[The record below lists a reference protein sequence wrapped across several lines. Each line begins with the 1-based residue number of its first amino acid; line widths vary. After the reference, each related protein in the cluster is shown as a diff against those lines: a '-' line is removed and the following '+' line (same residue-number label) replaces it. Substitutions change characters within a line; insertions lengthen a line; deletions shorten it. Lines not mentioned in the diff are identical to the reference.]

1 MFDDAFLTY
10 ILENRK
16 LKKFYKR
23 FSWIELLKP
32 IDKAYRILG
41 SRGVF
46 IAFRVKHLWWLSF
59 FQEIVKTSKA
69 VQ

>member
-16 LKKFYKR
+16 FKKFYKR

-46 IAFRVKHLWWLSF
+46 IEPSVSN
-59 FQEIVKTSKA
+59 TYDD
-69 VQ
+69 

>member
-1 MFDDAFLTY
+1 MFDDLFLTY

-23 FSWIELLKP
+23 FYWIEFLKP

-46 IAFRVKHLWWLSF
+46 IEPSVSNTYDSAFFRK
-59 FQEIVKTSKA
+59 
-69 VQ
+69 

>member
-46 IAFRVKHLWWLSF
+46 IEPSVSNTYEDWAFFRK
-59 FQEIVKTSKA
+59 
-69 VQ
+69 